1 VLDEFLHNPT
11 HDDPVWLTFVSVG
24 HKDARHEL
32 FLAVVAEGVSDHDL
46 LLSQLTLEVE
56 AIAPVKLD
64 LSCRTFNRKTNIRL
78 LKPS

>member
-1 VLDEFLHNPT
+1 MLDEFLHNPT

-46 LLSQLTLEVE
+46 LLCQLTLQIQGVLPVE
-56 AIAPVKLD
+56 GHLG
-64 LSCRTFNRKTNIRL
+64 
-78 LKPS
+78 